1 MSILKF
7 KGDGGNKLR
16 HCSTTVPPAHYNSR
30 GILCLN
36 ARVMRAAGLIL
47 LMMVAAPLSAR
58 QNTLQNCPLPPV
70 LGVTPPGANIFSEQ
84 QESDLGDVM
93 AERVSQ
99 TITIL
104 HD

>member
-1 MSILKF
+1 
-7 KGDGGNKLR
+7 
-16 HCSTTVPPAHYNSR
+16 
-30 GILCLN
+30 
-36 ARVMRAAGLIL
+36 MRAAGLIL

-58 QNTLQNCPLPPV
+58 QNTPQNCPLPPV

-104 HD
+104 HDDGLTVHLQQLGDQFLRYLPQTKLR